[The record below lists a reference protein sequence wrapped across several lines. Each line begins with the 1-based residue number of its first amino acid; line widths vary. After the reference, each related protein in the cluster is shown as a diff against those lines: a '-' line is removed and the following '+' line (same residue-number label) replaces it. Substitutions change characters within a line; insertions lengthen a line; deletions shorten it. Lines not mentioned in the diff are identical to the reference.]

1 MHSILADLITAMTWP
16 IDLSEELKELDD
28 QQDTKA
34 DYTVLF
40 LAQISYKAALLQPGV
55 LKALFSLMLPPLA
68 KDRKCVMSF
77 QRI

>member
-1 MHSILADLITAMTWP
+1 MTWP

-40 LAQISYKAALLQPGV
+40 LAQISYKAALLKPGV
-55 LKALFSLMLPPLA
+55 LKALFSVMLPSLA
-68 KDRKCVMSF
+68 KDRKYVMLIYLNELLLTIECRPF
-77 QRI
+77 